1 MKTSRK
7 SGSADLKDQV
17 SAKNERRSSIRWD
30 ELPHARWAI
39 EISRRCR
46 FRAQETAHLDARRM
60 GLRGRLR
67 LDKAIH
73 HEFMSHEAGEIISE
87 LRAYRDVY
95 RTGLVDVNK
104 TLSIKT
110 PRETLCY
117 YAVEYAVVPRA
128 ALLIRA
134 NLRHYFEFANIP
146 FDAAQLLFDTQA
158 GCVLFPTP
166 EPMATRERKS
176 MVSSARPQVTTIA
189 PAKDWSELLK
199 RMIPDASLEGFS
211 RKSSFLSGEPF
222 HIGRVVHRASSQY
235 EPDLIPQLLDLYRT
249 QEWWMS
255 HAGFLWDAIV
265 EEIKRQ
271 HCEVEIEIF
280 GRALEDLE
288 RTNMEKVIDLYS
300 ELTTPNEEMSDE
312 DLFKIASL
320 ADQLGLRPAELMG
333 KNGRDC
339 LRSINARRQR
349 KIVNVSDLVRE
360 NRRVAPH
367 GRSLRA
373 FLTKFLSDRLSSR
386 RKP

>member
-1 MKTSRK
+1 M
-7 SGSADLKDQV
+7 

-46 FRAQETAHLDARRM
+46 FRVQETAHLDAR
-60 GLRGRLR
+60 GLLLRGRLR
-67 LDKAIH
+67 LDKSIH
-73 HEFMSHEAGEIISE
+73 HEFISHQAGEIISE
-87 LRAYRDVY
+87 LRACRDVY

-104 TLSIKT
+104 TLSTKT

-128 ALLIRA
+128 ASLIRTS
-134 NLRHYFEFANIP
+134 LRYYFEFANIS
-146 FDAAQLLFDTQA
+146 FDAVQLLFDRYA
-158 GCVLFPTP
+158 GCVLFPMR
-166 EPMATRERKS
+166 EPIATEEGKP
-176 MVSSARPQVTTIA
+176 VVPGARPQLTTIE
-189 PAKDWSELLK
+189 PAKDWQELLQ
-199 RMIPDASLEGFS
+199 RMIPNALLQGFNQ
-211 RKSSFLSGEPF
+211 KSSFLNGEPF
-222 HIGRVVHRASSQY
+222 HIGLVVHRSSFQR
-235 EPDLIPQLLDLYRT
+235 EPGLIPKLLDLYRT

-255 HAGFLWDAIV
+255 HAGFLWDSIV

-288 RTNMEKVIDLYS
+288 RPKMEKVIDLYS
-300 ELTTPNEEMSDE
+300 ELKTPSEEISDE
-312 DLFKIASL
+312 DLSKVASL

-333 KNGRDC
+333 KIGRDC
-339 LRSINARRQR
+339 LQSINRKRRKRPQT
-349 KIVNVSDLVRE
+349 IATVSDIVRE
-360 NRRVAPH
+360 NRPVAPYR
-367 GRSLRA
+367 RSLRA